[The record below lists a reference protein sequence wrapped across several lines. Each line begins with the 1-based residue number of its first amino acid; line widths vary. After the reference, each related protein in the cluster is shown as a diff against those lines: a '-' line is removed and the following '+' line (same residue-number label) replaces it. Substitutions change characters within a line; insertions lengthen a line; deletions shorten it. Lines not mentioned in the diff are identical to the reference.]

1 MSAGAGIFLPIRATM
16 KSPILLAAV
25 SCLALGAAE
34 LQAQLIIKPYQLVGT
49 SSVTTVSFNQWN
61 PTNGPLTNVSL
72 TLAGAVSGVF
82 EVFNTSPTGADLTV
96 SNARTQQTFTFDGPS
111 APPAI
116 FTTNMMT
123 LNTLPST
130 VPSFAVIEGYDSQV
144 FILTNNMPI
153 QLSGFSTN
161 YTDPGILSYFTGTG
175 TITISIYNQFRIS
188 GDGPRNLD
196 SSGLTTSGTIELNLI
211 PEPSTY
217 ALLGLSALSLGYFAW
232 RRRTAGTKATN

>member
-1 MSAGAGIFLPIRATM
+1 M
-16 KSPILLAAV
+16 KSPLLLAAV
-25 SCLALGAAE
+25 FCLALGAAE
-34 LQAQLIIKPYQLVGT
+34 LQAQLIIKPYQIVGT
-49 SSVTTVSFNQWN
+49 NSVTTVSFNQWN
-61 PTNGPLTNVSL
+61 TNNGPLTNVSL

-96 SNARTQQTFTFDGPS
+96 SNARTQQTFTFDGPG
-111 APPAI
+111 APSAI

-130 VPSFAVIEGYDSQV
+130 VPSFAVIEGYDSQT

-153 QLSGFSTN
+153 QLAGYTTN
-161 YTDPGILSYFTGTG
+161 YTDPGILSYFIGTG

-188 GDGPRNLD
+188 GDGPRSLD
-196 SSGLTTSGTIELNLI
+196 STGLTTSGSIELNLI

-232 RRRTAGTKATN
+232 RRRRA